1 MWSLLLVVLAIFV
14 VAGWA
19 RSVRAGRLQWLER
32 LSLPGTWRCEDPGTT
47 LELRGALA
55 GGDYVEAWATGMERG
70 QWQLHGHTLTLT
82 ATRVPPRD
90 YELRLFSDGEIGIH
104 GPGRERRIYRKQ
116 QSNVVPLR
124 RRR

>member
-55 GGDYVEAWATGMERG
+55 GGDYVETWATGMERG

-90 YELRLFSDGEIGIH
+90 AMPALAYAGVEVTPEERKSWGIIEID
-104 GPGRERRIYRKQ
+104 
-116 QSNVVPLR
+116 
-124 RRR
+124 